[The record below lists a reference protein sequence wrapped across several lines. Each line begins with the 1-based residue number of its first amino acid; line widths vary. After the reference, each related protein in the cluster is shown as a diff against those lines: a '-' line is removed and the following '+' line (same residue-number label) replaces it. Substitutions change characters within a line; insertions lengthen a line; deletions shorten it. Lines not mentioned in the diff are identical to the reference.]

1 MQIEIIKPSNVEASA
16 LGAAYLAYINFTSQ
30 KNNNQLAINMDK
42 YNVKESISFIP
53 KIDKSSA
60 KTKLVKWKKAVSAL
74 ITFHS

>member
-1 MQIEIIKPSNVEASA
+1 
-16 LGAAYLAYINFTSQ
+16 
-30 KNNNQLAINMDK
+30 MDK

-74 ITFHS
+74 ISFHS